1 MHMGLGGSK
10 AKDSIIHQAFQ
21 GELTMDS
28 QPVRYNQDLEI
39 IKEFDQ
45 SINFKSENLN
55 FLILSL
61 DLPVQPLFE
70 AEESIIP
77 QIPITTLLSKY
88 NGESIIVIIN

>member
-1 MHMGLGGSK
+1 MGLGGSK